1 MTSLMRFVARVWGL
15 DRTSA
20 TETCEVRMKLMVNRI
35 VRLGGGTRILHQEF
49 YVFMRLSIYYL

>member
-1 MTSLMRFVARVWGL
+1 MRFVARVWGL

-49 YVFMRLSIYYL
+49 YAFMRLSIYYL